1 MFIRLRRVQP
11 RTRTRSGA
19 CTSDTYMRTA
29 PTLTSADVN
38 PSPDAWAALWL
49 AAAITARPRPT
60 RDSATRHP
68 CRQAAFFLP
77 CASRPPDACRVSL
90 ARPRQRLGQDLA
102 RALART
108 DIATAPLLALSS
120 PLAPVSTPWLAVAGR
135 PTMKSRRQMTLLALQ
150 PSAVPPSVAQG
161 RNFPLVPRHRC
172 IYRAQAPR
180 SWPQDVPQF
189 EE

>member
-1 MFIRLRRVQP
+1 M
-11 RTRTRSGA
+11 RSGA
-19 CTSDTYMRTA
+19 CMLDTYMHIA
-29 PTLTSADVN
+29 PTHILLDRILSQAT
-38 PSPDAWAALWL
+38 WAALRSD
-49 AAAITARPRPT
+49 AAIKARRRPP
-60 RDSATRHP
+60 RDSASRHP
-68 CRQAAFFLP
+68 CRQAASFLP

-90 ARPRQRLGQDLA
+90 ARPRQRLGQDPA

-180 SWPQDVPQF
+180 SWPQHVPQF
-189 EE
+189 QERLHGFCS